1 MVSND
6 PCYSSDANKT
16 LALRV
21 ITYRHLKM
29 SAQCLDS
36 SVCLDNKH
44 DDLEIDLASFFFKS
58 SFNQYPLERLTA
70 ETLYHINKQTEIHQL
85 DHNLILT
92 KVLYP
97 VAILTRSGV
106 PKLL

>member
-21 ITYRHLKM
+21 ITYLHLKM

-44 DDLEIDLASFFFKS
+44 DDLGIDLAFFLKL

-70 ETLYHINKQTEIHQL
+70 ETLYHINEQTEIHQL

-106 PKLL
+106 PKPL